1 MLKKLSPVFVS
12 LLLLASLASA
22 GPIQIRMENGKAVYF
37 NTRSVSRS
45 PQGIYYSANALAYE
59 SIILEICSQYDV
71 EPQLVKAVIQAES
84 NFYPQ
89 AVSRK
94 GASGLMQLMPETASR
109 YGVRSI
115 FDPRDNIQGGVHYLR
130 DLLDLFNYDLRL
142 TIAAYNAGENRVQ
155 ALNDV
160 PNFVET
166 QNYVSKVLAL
176 YHGDPTYTPVT
187 ASWKPRMVSYYK
199 YVDEKGV
206 THYSL
211 EPVSMAKR
219 VSFTY

>member
-1 MLKKLSPVFVS
+1 MLKNLWYVIGF
-12 LLLLASLASA
+12 LLLSATLASA
-22 GPIQIRMENGKAVYF
+22 GPIQIRMVNGKAVYY
-37 NTRSVSRS
+37 NTRSVSS
-45 PQGIYYSANALAYE
+45 PLGIYYSANALVYE
-59 SIILEICSQYDV
+59 SMIAEASSRYDV
-71 EPQLVKAVIQAES
+71 DPQLVKAVIQTES

-94 GASGLMQLMPETASR
+94 GASGLMQLMPETAAR

-130 DLLDLFNYDLRL
+130 DLLDLFNYDVRL

-176 YHGDPTYTPVT
+176 YHGDPTYTPVQ
-187 ASWKPRMVSYYK
+187 ASWRPKVQSYYK

-211 EPVSMAKR
+211 EPVSMATK